1 MLKLLRSQSSIE
13 YQPKEATNKVWKDI
27 REGLKLRNIVQSM
40 RINAQGEAQFGSQIS
55 KLII

>member
-1 MLKLLRSQSSIE
+1 MLKLLRRESSIVD
-13 YQPKEATNKVWKDI
+13 QPKEATNKVWKDI